1 MSGVIRDE
9 VRQQVSSVGNSWIV
23 CKSKSHSGHVYY
35 FNSLTGEAAWNLSD
49 AEIEKAKYQTKRLQ
63 SIPGAK
69 PIKFPEPKDNP
80 PRSLLNNLKA
90 PHTPLIINK
99 VTEQQPVFNNSNFGN
114 SNAALC
120 TNLNQV
126 SGVLCGTQIN
136 NPTSVKPV
144 HMPFNQP
151 IGTYRLN
158 NTTLNYNPKVWDVPP
173 TQQIF
178 VTPTMTPLLNHTANP
193 VNVSFNNLSQP
204 IQGLFFNNAENVSH
218 KQEVFTRESR
228 THYPRERN
236 YGQRVHR
243 GISKKC
249 AFPNNNSN
257 NLRQKIG
264 IRKRFYGEN
273 SSFLEGSGNR
283 SNARQSET
291 SPQIDAPNNKET
303 GLADINTGT
312 MEGHSETRL
321 QAAQS
326 KLNVMPLKCL
336 APPDASLDA
345 WFILVDLGVLLNE
358 FKFLTVLTDSD
369 EKCHLMVP
377 KRVMEELK
385 TYVTSTGIIQARR
398 ILRFLSQQIEI
409 GYACMAEEPSNVNRD
424 DMADVILKTCED
436 LLDKKYHVI
445 LISDDSGVLT
455 KASPNI
461 HIFSTNEIKNLL
473 LDNSNKQTELPVHV
487 KKPFL
492 VDEQL
497 NKNKSTVPNNT
508 PQMTETISAGT
519 DTEDKEHINGPE
531 IQKQT
536 EVQEGLSQTQHNLLE
551 TQNRKV
557 KNKQDKIEECV
568 VLKNTVDLGI
578 QTNFADIIACT
589 TSTLN
594 MAEQQTQKASAILQN
609 TIEIPKNI
617 AEKKRKI
624 KLKRSGYNQT
634 PNLYTEKKQFQW
646 RSRRKAAPPPIEQKS
661 SHVEISYTEKIEFP
675 RKNTREV
682 IQTDSTSR
690 KDPTCR
696 DIETIILDES
706 FGSRESSIITDVRNS
721 TTNQNITI
729 DETSTSGIISNSDSN
744 VDTEINS
751 SYLRKSQQQ
760 IYNGQTPEKPM
771 YEVDSVAM
779 EEYLKMKCDEWV
791 SRFIQIMEEVLSQ
804 VLHQDPPFI
813 HKDMPPPWTL
823 HEAAQCVAIKFRSLQ
838 DINDAAN
845 KLSSL
850 LFNVSDAKGKITMN
864 ITPYQYM
871 QMYSYGMHL
880 LVAIKRV
887 SSSCEDIQVAVE
899 LLNKLLYDIRNPNM
913 DDSFID
919 NTHENVSGNDLSV
932 SSVGL
937 DKNDGSSLLGQEA
950 LLQHDSVESK
960 KRKPSEKE
968 LPTAIKFVRKIN
980 INSSFFKNSSHRKCN
995 TLNNGNNL
1003 VKMSNADKANLQT
1016 IERKQ
1021 SNGAHSV
1028 EFNNTQTANKASK
1041 KSADESTKQPNVV
1054 RKFTICP
1061 ELEAKVQS
1069 NKNKVHNDEEDYDDD
1084 CGEYVS
1090 EEEYC
1095 SEEDNNSLQHNGE
1108 NISQTNGVLETNREP
1123 TNEEV
1128 DPLIANENTK
1138 RFKYIASK
1146 LLQEI
1151 KKALCEVRILCNQCY
1166 KELEKSEQS
1175 SELKCE
1181 LQKMVERAHLHIIRL
1196 CRSLESV
1203 LDRETNPTDSMSNLL
1218 KQVDININLVDPRLL
1233 QEYRSSVAKSRNQAN
1248 EFLNS
1253 IRNVISALNT

>member
-1 MSGVIRDE
+1 MSGVTRDE

-23 CKSKSHSGHVYY
+23 CKSKSHPGYVYY

-49 AEIEKAKYQTKRLQ
+49 AEIEKAKCQTKRLQ

-69 PIKFPEPKDNP
+69 PTKFPEPKDNP
-80 PRSLLNNLKA
+80 PRYLLNNLKA

-114 SNAALC
+114 SNGTLC

-126 SGVLCGTQIN
+126 SGVLRGTQIN

-151 IGTYRLN
+151 IGTYSLN

-178 VTPTMTPLLNHTANP
+178 VAPTMTPLLNHTANP

-218 KQEVFTRESR
+218 NKQEVFTRESR
-228 THYPRERN
+228 THNPRERN

-283 SNARQSET
+283 GNARQSET

-312 MEGHSETRL
+312 MEELSETRL
-321 QAAQS
+321 QEAQS

-336 APPDASLDA
+336 APPDANLDA

-385 TYVTSTGIIQARR
+385 TYVSCTGIIQARR

-497 NKNKSTVPNNT
+497 NKNKNTVPNNT

-519 DTEDKEHINGPE
+519 DTEDKEHINGQE

-536 EVQEGLSQTQHNLLE
+536 KVQE
-551 TQNRKV
+551 TQNLKV
-557 KNKQDKIEECV
+557 KNKQDKIKECV

-578 QTNFADIIACT
+578 QTNFADIIAST

-594 MAEQQTQKASAILQN
+594 MAGQQTQKASAIPQN

-624 KLKRSGYNQT
+624 KLKRSSYNQT
-634 PNLYTEKKQFQW
+634 PNLYTEKKQFKW
-646 RSRRKAAPPPIEQKS
+646 RSRRKTAPPPIEQKS
-661 SHVEISYTEKIEFP
+661 SHVEMSYTEKIEFP
-675 RKNTREV
+675 RKNTRDD
-682 IQTDSTSR
+682 IQTDITSR

-706 FGSRESSIITDVRNS
+706 FGSRESSIIADVRNS
-721 TTNQNITI
+721 ATNQNITI

-744 VDTEINS
+744 VDAEINS

-760 IYNGQTPEKPM
+760 ICNGQTPEKPM
-771 YEVDSVAM
+771 YKVDSVAM

-937 DKNDGSSLLGQEA
+937 DKNDGSLLLGQGA
-950 LLQHDSVESK
+950 LQHESVESK

-1003 VKMSNADKANLQT
+1003 VKMSNSAKSNLQT

-1021 SNGAHSV
+1021 SNGVHSV
-1028 EFNNTQTANKASK
+1028 ETNNIQAANKASK

-1069 NKNKVHNDEEDYDDD
+1069 NKNKGHNDEEDYDDD

-1095 SEEDNNSLQHNGE
+1095 SEEGNNSLQHNGE
-1108 NISQTNGVLETNREP
+1108 NISKTNGVLETNRELTP
-1123 TNEEV
+1123 TNVEV
-1128 DPLIANENTK
+1128 DPLIADENTK

-1196 CRSLESV
+1196 CRSLE
-1203 LDRETNPTDSMSNLL
+1203 
-1218 KQVDININLVDPRLL
+1218 
-1233 QEYRSSVAKSRNQAN
+1233 RSSVAKSRNQAN

-1253 IRNVISALNT
+1253 IRNVISAFNT